1 MARIKRAIISVSDKR
16 GVVDFAR
23 GLRGLGIEIYASGGT
38 AAILKKNRISVRAI
52 EDYTGF
58 PEMLDGRVKTLH
70 PKIHGGILAARE
82 KKEHMK
88 ALPEQGIHT
97 FDMIVVNL
105 YPFEETVKRPS
116 CSLEEA
122 IENIDIGGPT
132 LIRAAAKNYRG
143 VCVVVDPFDYERVL
157 DRLKRKRGSLDEGFL
172 FDMAKKAFAHTA
184 WYDASISNY
193 LYSLIDS
200 GGNKEFPGVFTWQWD
215 KLQDLRY
222 GENPHQKAAF
232 YRDARFPVAGI
243 GYAEQIQ
250 GKELSF
256 NNIVD
261 IDAAFSLALEFD
273 EPAVAIIKHTNPCG
287 AGISR
292 RSLADAF
299 IKANAC
305 DPVSAYGGIVAVNRK
320 LNAPCAREMA
330 KIFFE
335 AVIAPGYDRG
345 AIKIL
350 SAKKNLRVMM
360 VNMRGFRETGK
371 KFEAKNVSGGLL
383 LQEADHITLN
393 PRTLKVV
400 TKRKPSE
407 DELAALSFAWKICK
421 HVKSNAIV
429 LTRKDR
435 SVGVGAGQMSR
446 VDSARIAIMKAKI
459 STKGCVVA
467 SDAFFPFRDGV
478 DVVAEAGATAIIQ
491 PGGSIRDEEVIRAAD
506 EHGMAMVFTGIRH
519 FKH

>member
-38 AAILKKNRISVRAI
+38 AAILRKNRISVRAI

-70 PKIHGGILAARE
+70 PKIHAGILAARE
-82 KKEHMK
+82 KEEHMK

-105 YPFEETVKRPS
+105 YPFEKTVKMPS

-157 DRLKRKRGSLDEGFL
+157 DLLKRKRGSLDEGFL

-193 LYSLIDS
+193 LYWLIDS

-232 YRDARFPVAGI
+232 YRDTRFPVAGI

-261 IDAAFSLALEFD
+261 IDAAFSLVLEFD

-320 LNAPCAREMA
+320 LNESCAREMA

-350 SAKKNLRVMM
+350 SAKKNLRVMK
-360 VNMRGFRETGK
+360 VNMRAFSETGK
-371 KFEAKNVSGGLL
+371 KIEVKNVSGGLL
-383 LQEADHITLN
+383 LQEADRITLN
-393 PRTLKVV
+393 PRTIKVV

-407 DELAALSFAWKICK
+407 EELAALSFAWKICK

-435 SVGVGAGQMSR
+435 SVGIGAGQMSR
-446 VDSARIAIMKAKI
+446 VDSARIAIMKAQI
-459 STKGCVVA
+459 STKACVVA